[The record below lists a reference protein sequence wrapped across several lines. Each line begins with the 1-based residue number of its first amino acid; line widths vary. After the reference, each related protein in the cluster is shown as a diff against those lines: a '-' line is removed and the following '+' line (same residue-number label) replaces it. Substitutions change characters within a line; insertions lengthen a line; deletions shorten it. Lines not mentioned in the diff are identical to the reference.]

1 VTLAGWTLGIF
12 SYLFEP
18 PFWSPLLF
26 ALFLTLAYN
35 VVGNL
40 ALFSEVG
47 SACYLDR
54 RRRSIWMIPLLPP
67 IVLYYVLVGSRAF
80 VEALLVH
87 LFFRRR
93 KQKESQESRRSKR

>member
-1 VTLAGWTLGIF
+1 LGIY

-26 ALFLTLAYN
+26 ALFLTLSYN

-47 SACYLDR
+47 SAGYLDR
-54 RRRSIWMIPLLPP
+54 RNRAIWLIPLLPP
-67 IVLYYVLVGSRAF
+67 IVLFYVLVGSRGF
-80 VEALLVH
+80 IEALLAHIFV
-87 LFFRRR
+87 RRR
-93 KQKESQESRRSKR
+93 RRRETPESRRKNQKSESP